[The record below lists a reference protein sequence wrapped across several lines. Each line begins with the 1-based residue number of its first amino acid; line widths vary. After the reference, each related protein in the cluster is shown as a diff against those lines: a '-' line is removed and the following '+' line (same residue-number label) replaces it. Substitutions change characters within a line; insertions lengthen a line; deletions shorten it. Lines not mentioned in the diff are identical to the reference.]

1 MKRLVLIV
9 MAVMAFAGMNVAQDV
24 YTAGYYTSSS
34 GAQYAAVYKNG
45 DMLYDALSG
54 GSSYTSTSTDVV
66 YHNGNVFWVENTA
79 NSSGEYYFG
88 DVFKNSTRYLSNPT
102 GSGSHI
108 NAIFHGNNL
117 WSVGCKTI
125 NGVQTAVAWKNDNN
139 SPQYTLGSGSYKS
152 EAYGVTIDLDGNVW
166 ICGVQYTSETA
177 YSGKIWKN
185 GVEQYDLG
193 ANICLKDIA
202 VYNGN
207 VYTVGLEGGSTLKV
221 WYNSSVKYTLTTSS
235 SQYRCNINIDAG
247 DIYVAGFDSS
257 PDKIWKNGEMI
268 HSSSTHYYHAVV
280 ANSNGVYYAGGNTSG
295 AGKIWKDGNE
305 IYAPSNCKRILGMY
319 VGEPEC
325 ADTEIRSLPFEDGF
339 ENGETAWACWTKVD
353 VDNNNGL
360 KPAFWDRCGETFTA
374 LPYTGSHFA
383 RHYYHGT
390 NNQEGWLISPRLFLQ
405 PGRDYTT
412 LSFMSY
418 EWAPE
423 DYTYEGVWIS
433 TSGTSTSNFTE
444 IWSQSDPTEDW
455 NSVDIDLTDYQGQA
469 VYIAFKYTGNNGHVW
484 CIDDVSVTE
493 GWATCG
499 TYSVPSIYDF
509 DYWDITSTCW
519 YIIDNDMSGDGRNWK
534 YNSSEQCA
542 YHPWG
547 QPNTPQEGWLI
558 SMSFELPAG
567 QNYLL
572 TFDEKNSSS
581 GTNMKNSVLV
591 AVDADPDEV
600 PETSNF
606 TQVWS
611 DNSNFPT
618 SWTQRTIDLT
628 AYAGHT
634 INIAFKYEGTFAHNW
649 FIDNFAIDAS
659 TPEYSINV
667 VANNAAWGTVTGTG
681 TYQQGENVTITATPS
696 TGYEFKQWTKGG
708 ETIST
713 SPVYNFTATEDATY
727 TAVFGEPEVVYYNII
742 ADVNPEGAGTV
753 EGGNTYAAG
762 ATAYLTATA
771 NTGWQFSHWHDGIT
785 SNPRAI
791 TVNGDASY
799 TAYFTQLNYTIS
811 AVASPAEGGTVTGG
825 GSYHYGDMVTLTATA
840 NEGYVFNSWSDGE
853 TNSTRS
859 VSVTGNATY
868 TAIFSEE
875 GVTTYTITVLAND
888 PSLGMVTG
896 SGTYPEG
903 SVITI
908 SAVPGHQAHFVKWND
923 GNTNSIRDI
932 TVTQD
937 ATFTAIFEADR
948 MYTIIVESGDPNMGS
963 VTGGGTFAEGTV
975 ITISATANSGYY
987 FTGWNDGNAENP
999 RNITVTQNA
1008 TYKALFSQDVVVTY
1022 TVNVMCNSSEGT
1034 VIGSGTYTAGSV
1046 ITIAAIPNS
1055 GYEFD
1060 KWNDENTQNPRQVT
1074 VNDNL
1079 VFVAFFRGT
1088 GVDENGA
1095 SAFTI
1100 YPNPANESIRIAG
1113 IEANSEVRIFNS
1125 LGMLVKVVNV
1135 GADQEIGISEL
1146 AAGLYVARCGNSAM
1160 RFVKQ

>member
-9 MAVMAFAGMNVAQDV
+9 MAVMAFAGMSVAQDV

-108 NAIFHGNNL
+108 NAIYHGNNL

-125 NGVQTAVAWKNDNN
+125 SGVQTAVAWRNDDS
-139 SPQYTLGSGSYKS
+139 SPVYTMGSGSYKS

-177 YSGKIWKN
+177 YSGKIWRN
-185 GVEQYDLG
+185 GSEYYDLG
-193 ANICLKDIA
+193 ANIRPKDIA
-202 VYNGN
+202 VYNDD
-207 VYTVGLEGGSTLKV
+207 VYTVGIEGSSALKV
-221 WYNSSVKYTLTTSS
+221 WRNTSALYSLSTSS
-235 SQYRCNINIDAG
+235 GSARCSINIDAG

-257 PDKIWKNGEMI
+257 PDKIWKNGEEI
-268 HSSSTHYYHAVV
+268 HSASSHYYHAVV

-339 ENGETAWACWTKVD
+339 ENGETAWACWTKLN
-353 VDNNNGL
+353 VDNNDGTYTSY
-360 KPAFWDRCGETFTA
+360 WDRSGERA
-374 LPYTGSHFA
+374 IEPNTGDYCV
-383 RHYYHGT
+383 RHNYNGDY
-390 NNQEGWLISPRLFLQ
+390 NQEGWLISPKLFLQ

-412 LSFMSY
+412 LSFATY
-418 EWAPE
+418 EEYAG
-423 DYTYEGVWIS
+423 DYGYEGVWIS
-433 TSGTSTSNFTE
+433 TSGTSTSDFTE
-444 IWSQSDPTEDW
+444 IWSQSDPAAEW
-455 NSVDIDLTDYQGQA
+455 NDVEIDLSDYQGQA
-469 VYIAFKYTGNNGHVW
+469 VYIAFKYTGNDAHVW
-484 CIDDVSVTE
+484 YIDDVSVTDS
-493 GWATCG
+493 WQSCDSDPAPYT
-499 TYSVPSIYDF
+499 F
-509 DYWDITSTCW
+509 NFNNWDINSTCW
-519 YIIDNDMSGDGRNWK
+519 YIIDNDMTGGERNWK

-547 QPNTPQEGWLI
+547 QPNMPQDGWLI
-558 SMSFELPAG
+558 SPGIVLSAG

-572 TFDEKNSSS
+572 SFEEKNSSS

-591 AVDADPDEV
+591 AVDADQDEV
-600 PETSNF
+600 PVTSNF

-618 SWTQRTIDLT
+618 SWTERTIDLT

-649 FIDNFAIDAS
+649 YIDNVSVEAN

-727 TAVFGEPEVVYYNII
+727 TAIFGEPEVVYYNII

-753 EGGNTYAAG
+753 EGANTYAAG

-771 NTGWQFSHWHDGIT
+771 NMGWQFSHWHDGIT

-923 GNTNSIRDI
+923 GNANSTRDI

-937 ATFTAIFEADR
+937 ATYTAIFEADQ
-948 MYTIIVESGDPNMGS
+948 MYTITVESGDPNMGS

-987 FTGWNDGNAENP
+987 FIGWNDGNAENP

-1034 VIGSGTYTAGSV
+1034 VLGSGTYAAGSV

-1095 SAFTI
+1095 NAYTI

-1113 IEANSEVRIFNS
+1113 IESNSEVRIFNS

-1146 AAGLYVARCGNSAM
+1146 AAGLYVARCGNSTM

>member
-9 MAVMAFAGMNVAQDV
+9 MAVIAFAGMSVAQDV

-45 DMLYDALSG
+45 DKLYEAQSAG
-54 GSSYTSTSTDVV
+54 ATYTSVSTDVV
-66 YHNGNVFWVENTA
+66 YHNSNVYWVENTA

-88 DVFKNSTRYLSNPT
+88 DVFKNNSRYLSNPI

-108 NAIFHGNNL
+108 NAIYHGNNL

-125 NGVQTAVAWKNDNN
+125 SGVQTAVAWRNDDS
-139 SPQYTLGSGSYKS
+139 SPVYTMGSGSYKS

-177 YSGKIWKN
+177 YSGKIWRN
-185 GVEQYDLG
+185 GTEYYDLG
-193 ANICLKDIA
+193 ANIRPKDIA
-202 VYNGN
+202 AYNDD
-207 VYTVGLEGGSTLKV
+207 VYTVGVVSNTNLMVWRNTSALYSLSASSGSD
-221 WYNSSVKYTLTTSS
+221 
-235 SQYRCNINIDAG
+235 RCSINIDAG
-247 DIYVAGFDSS
+247 DIYVAGYDSG
-257 PDKIWKNGEMI
+257 PDKIWKNGVEI
-268 HSSSTHYYHAVV
+268 HSGGSHYYHAVV
-280 ANSNGVYYAGGNTSG
+280 ANSNGVYYAGGNTSNV
-295 AGKIWKDGNE
+295 GKVWKDGNE
-305 IYAPSNCKRILGMY
+305 LYSPSNCKRIMGMF

-325 ADTEIRSLPFEDGF
+325 ADTEVRSLPFEDGF
-339 ENGETAWACWTKVD
+339 ENGETAWACWTKLN
-353 VDNNNGL
+353 VDNNDGT
-360 KPAFWDRCGETFTA
+360 FTSYWDRSGERA
-374 LPYTGSHFA
+374 IEPNTGDYCV
-383 RHYYHGT
+383 RHNYNGDY
-390 NNQEGWLISPRLFLQ
+390 NQEGWLISPKLFLQ
-405 PGRDYTT
+405 PGRDYTS
-412 LSFMSY
+412 LSFATY
-418 EWAPE
+418 EEYAG
-423 DYTYEGVWIS
+423 DYGYEGVWIS
-433 TSGTSTSNFTE
+433 TSGTNTSDFTE
-444 IWSQSDPTEDW
+444 IWSQSDPAAEW
-455 NSVDIDLTDYQGQA
+455 NDVEIDLSDYQGQA
-469 VYIAFKYTGNNGHVW
+469 VYIAFKYTGNDAHVW
-484 CIDDVSVTE
+484 YIDDVSVTDS
-493 GWATCG
+493 WQSCDSDPAPYTFNFDNWN
-499 TYSVPSIYDF
+499 TY
-509 DYWDITSTCW
+509 STCW
-519 YIIDNDMSGDGRNWK
+519 YIIDNDMTGGERNWK

-547 QPNTPQEGWLI
+547 QPNMPQDGWLI
-558 SMSFELPAG
+558 SPGIVLSAG

-572 TFDEKNSSS
+572 TFEEKNSSS

-591 AVDADPDEV
+591 AVDADQDEAPV
-600 PETSNF
+600 TSNF

-618 SWTQRTIDLT
+618 SWTERTIDLT

-649 FIDNFAIDAS
+649 YIDNVSVEAN
-659 TPEYSINV
+659 TPEYNINV

-681 TYQQGENVTITATPS
+681 TYQQGENVTITANANS
-696 TGYEFKQWTKGG
+696 GYEFKQWTKGG
-708 ETIST
+708 ETVST

-742 ADVNPEGAGTV
+742 ADVNPEEAGTV
-753 EGGNTYAAG
+753 EGANTYPAG

-771 NTGWQFSHWHDGIT
+771 NMGWQFSHWHDGIT

-799 TAYFTQLNYTIS
+799 TAYFTQLSYTINV
-811 AVASPAEGGTVTGG
+811 VASPAAGGTVTGG
-825 GSYHYGDMVTLTATA
+825 GSYHYGDMATLTATA

-875 GVTTYTITVLAND
+875 GVTTYTIIVKPND
-888 PSLGMVTG
+888 PELGTVSG
-896 SGTYPEG
+896 GGTYPEG

-908 SAVPGHQAHFVKWND
+908 SAVANHLAHFVKWDD
-923 GNTNSIRDI
+923 GNTNSTREI

-937 ATFTAIFEADR
+937 ATYVADFEADQ

-963 VTGGGTFAEGTV
+963 VTGGGTFAEGTI

-987 FTGWNDGNAENP
+987 FVGWDDGNAENP

-1008 TYKALFSQDVVVTY
+1008 SYKALFSQNVVVTY
-1022 TVNVMCNSSEGT
+1022 TVNVMCNPSEGT
-1034 VIGSGTYTAGSV
+1034 VIGNGTYTAGSV

-1079 VFVAFFRGT
+1079 VFVAFFKGT
-1088 GVDENGA
+1088 GVDENGMTTY
-1095 SAFTI
+1095 TI
-1100 YPNPANESIRIAG
+1100 YPNPAMDAIHIEG
-1113 IEANSEVRIFNS
+1113 LEANSEVHIYDMRGS
-1125 LGMLVKVVNV
+1125 LVKVVN
-1135 GADQEIGISEL
+1135 ASSDEAIGISDL
-1146 AAGLYVARCGNSAM
+1146 SSGLYLVRCGNVSM